1 MNILFVHNN
10 FPAQFKHV
18 AACLNRAG
26 AARMAAIGA
35 ESATEVEGV
44 DLRRY
49 GSPGGANV
57 SVHTFARRFDFESRR
72 AEQVMFAAL
81 KLKHEG
87 FEPDLMVAHCGWG
100 ETLPLRSVFPGAR
113 MAVYCEFY
121 YRAEGQDVGFDPE
134 TGQFGVDGLVG
145 LSAKNA
151 SSLIAL
157 AECDFGVSPTPWQR
171 STFPVEF
178 QHKIHVAH
186 EGVDTAW
193 IAPDP
198 TAKIA
203 LPGGLRLDRRDE
215 VVTFFAR
222 GLEPMRGFH
231 VFMRAVPEILRARPH
246 AHVVLVGAEEAS
258 YGNPPPDGGEW
269 KHYCLR
275 ETLPLIDL
283 SRVHFLDRLPHSD
296 LRALMQVSTV
306 HVYLTYP
313 FVLSWSCIEALS
325 AGCAIVASDTA
336 PVRDVIEHDENG
348 VLAPFHDPQAIA
360 AAVTDL
366 LGDGP
371 RRARLSQRARET
383 AVTNFDI
390 RACVG
395 RTLEV
400 LGIDLAARDLAAK
413 HSADESRAEETR
425 SRGANARDDLADRGT
440 ATVSHRPAVVDA

>member
-18 AACLNRAG
+18 AEALARG
-26 AARMAAIGA
+26 GTTRMAAIGA
-35 ESATEVEGV
+35 ESALETPGV

-49 GSPGGANV
+49 VSPGGANAA
-57 SVHTFARRFDFESRR
+57 VHTFARRFDMESRR

-87 FEPDLMVAHCGWG
+87 FEPDLIVAHCGWG
-100 ETLPLRSVFPGAR
+100 ETLPLRAVFPGAR
-113 MAVYCEFY
+113 LAVYCEFY
-121 YRAEGQDVGFDPE
+121 YRAKGQDVGFDPE

-157 AECDFGVSPTPWQR
+157 AECDFGISPTPWQR
-171 STFPVEF
+171 STFPAEYLP
-178 QHKIHVAH
+178 KIHVAH
-186 EGVDTAW
+186 EGVDTVW

-198 TAKIA
+198 TAKIE
-203 LPGGLRLDRRDE
+203 LPGGVRLDRSAE
-215 VVTFFAR
+215 VVTYFAR

-231 VFMRAVPEILRARPH
+231 VFMRAVPEILQARPH
-246 AHVVLVGAEEAS
+246 AQIVIVGAEEAS

-269 KHYCLR
+269 KHHCLR
-275 ETLPLIDL
+275 ETLSRMDL
-283 SRVHFLDRLPHSD
+283 SRVHFLDRLAHSD

-336 PVRDVIEHDENG
+336 PVRDIIEDDENG
-348 VLAPFHDPQAIA
+348 VLTPFHDPGALA
-360 AAVTDL
+360 ARVGDL
-366 LGDGP
+366 LGDAP
-371 RRARLSQRARET
+371 RRARLARRARET
-383 AVTNFDI
+383 AVANFDI
-390 RACVG
+390 RACVR

-400 LGIDLAARDLAAK
+400 LGI
-413 HSADESRAEETR
+413 E
-425 SRGANARDDLADRGT
+425 LADVG
-440 ATVSHRPAVVDA
+440 AQGASHRPAVSSG